1 MARTLLDLSRFL
13 GLSGRRTPKSSKW
26 FETKLFCSL
35 PRTFDIQINNL
46 LKEGFPSGI
55 DEDRYYSIPYAH
67 VLALEHGK
75 VIGVAK
81 LFKRS
86 IVFNGE
92 TMVVG
97 GIGSVTTKKNRR
109 RRGVATAVLRR
120 SMEDFKMRKF
130 DMAFLCANV
139 HNSALT
145 RLYGQVGFVP
155 LDKPYTYRGRS
166 CTKHMDHNGM
176 VAPVTAKNRFKEVVS
191 AEEHLNI
198 GMGSW

>member
-1 MARTLLDLSRFL
+1 MSRFL
-13 GLSGRRTPKSSKW
+13 GLLRRRQPESSKW

-35 PRTFDIQINNL
+35 PRTFEIQINNL
-46 LKEGFPSGI
+46 LKEGFPCGI

-67 VLALEHGK
+67 VLALEKGK

-92 TMVVG
+92 TIVVG
-97 GIGSVTTKKNRR
+97 GIGSVTTKQNRR
-109 RRGVATAVLRR
+109 RKGVATAVLRR
-120 SMEDFKMRKF
+120 SMEDFRMRKF

-139 HNSALT
+139 HNSALI

-155 LDKPYTYRGRS
+155 LGKPYTYRGRS
-166 CTKHMDHNGM
+166 CTEHVDHNGM
-176 VAPVTAKNRFKEVVS
+176 VAPVIAMDMFKDVVS

-198 GMGSW
+198 GKGSW